1 MPRKTDSKT
10 LGSPFLKRSAKLL
23 PCQKEMI
30 LYWRERGESQ
40 RSLARM
46 FNVSRRLITFVLDPE
61 KQAENLKRRAE
72 RGGSKTYYN
81 KEKHRECIRNHR
93 KYKHEILKDI
103 L

>member
-10 LGSPFLKRSAKLL
+10 LNSPFLKRSAKLL

-81 KEKHRECIRNHR
+81 KEKHREYTKEHR
-93 KYKHEILKDI
+93 KYKYKILKDI
-103 L
+103 